1 MRPLRGASLLVLYSE
16 GKIRARF
23 CSLPTF
29 RIGCTA
35 LVLLSPL
42 CIFAQQ
48 PSPTAIPCHCSSE
61 KAASTNEDKRFQAI
75 YTAEGLWRQHLD
87 SDEDEDETQPHIH
100 PHLPKVDAAMQSA
113 MLSYW
118 THTLAQLDA
127 IQPTKLSTPER
138 LNFEVYRAQI
148 QVLVNAQHFHQYEE
162 PVNSDSAFWSDE
174 AGAPQDPFRTAA
186 DYTNYLA
193 RMREIPRFFADEEA
207 NMRAGLARGFTPPR
221 VTLEGRDKSL
231 SATADART
239 PEDTAYWKPFANMPA
254 SIPATQQ
261 ESLRALARQ
270 VITTAVIPAYAT
282 LLHFWVEEYVPHTTQ
297 TLAATALPDGQ
308 AYYRSLILEYATVAM
323 TPDQIHALGLS
334 EMAKIHAE
342 MLATM
347 KDAGFQ
353 GDLPAFLQFLR
364 TDPQFYAKTPDEL
377 LMRAAFIAKEFD
389 GVAGRFF
396 GYEPRGRFAI
406 RPVPAA
412 IAPFYT
418 SARGGPT
425 VYLVN
430 TFDLPSRGLYSLPA
444 LTLHESAPGHSW
456 QLSIAA
462 EHKDLP
468 KFRNVYISA
477 YGEGWALYC
486 ERLGSEMGIYHT
498 PYERFGMLSYQAWR
512 AARLVVDTGIHAQGW
527 TRKQAQAYLRE
538 NTALSDHEIETEVD
552 RYISWPGQALSYY
565 LGEMEIQKERAKA
578 EAALGP
584 KFNLRAFHDAV
595 LETGAVPLPVLEEHL
610 DAWIAGGGIGPY
622 PDLER

>member
-1 MRPLRGASLLVLYSE
+1 MSRNSLAAAAICLLLPGGLLAQGATPATVSLCPCAA
-16 GKIRARF
+16 KPA
-23 CSLPTF
+23 T
-29 RIGCTA
+29 TA
-35 LVLLSPL
+35 TP
-42 CIFAQQ
+42 
-48 PSPTAIPCHCSSE
+48 
-61 KAASTNEDKRFQAI
+61 EDKKLQAI
-75 YTAEGLWRQHLD
+75 YNAEWQWRKQLNGD
-87 SDEDEDETQPHIH
+87 DDEDETQPHLR
-100 PHLPKVDAAMQSA
+100 PQLPKVEAATQA
-113 MLSYW
+113 AALTYW
-118 THTLAQLDA
+118 TGTLAQLA
-127 IQPTKLSTPER
+127 TIQPAKLSPPER
-138 LNFEVYRAQI
+138 LNLEVYRAQI
-148 QVLVNAQHFHQYEE
+148 QVLANAQRFRQYEE

-174 AGAPQDPFRTAA
+174 AGAPEQALRTAA
-186 DYTNYLA
+186 DYTNYIA
-193 RMREIPRFFADEEA
+193 RMRDIPRFFRDEEA
-207 NMRAGLARGFTPPR
+207 NMRAGLARGFTPPQ
-221 VTLEGRDKSL
+221 VTLAGRDKSIA
-231 SATADART
+231 ATANAAS
-239 PEDTAYWKPFANMPA
+239 PEGTAYWKPFATMPA
-254 SIPATQQ
+254 SIPPAQQ
-261 ESLRALARQ
+261 QALQAQARD
-270 VITTAVIPAYAT
+270 VISTAVIPAFQQ
-282 LLHFWVEEYVPHTTQ
+282 LLRFWVDDYVPHTTR
-297 TLAATALPDGQ
+297 TLAATALPDGK
-308 AYYRSLILEYATVAM
+308 AYYQSLILEYATVSL
-323 TPDQIHALGLS
+323 TPDQIHDIGLS
-334 EMAKIHAE
+334 EMAKIHTE

-389 GVAGRFF
+389 GVASRFF
-396 GYEPRGRFAI
+396 GYEPRGRFGI

-468 KFRNVYISA
+468 KFRNAYISA

-486 ERLGSEMGIYHT
+486 ERLGTEMGIYHT
-498 PYERFGMLSYQAWR
+498 PYDRFGMLSYQAWR
-512 AARLVVDTGIHAQGW
+512 AARLVVDTGVHAQGW
-527 TRKQAQAYLRE
+527 TREQAQQYLRD

-565 LGEMEIQKERAKA
+565 LGEMAIQKERAKA

-595 LETGAVPLPVLEEHL
+595 LETGSVPLPVLEEHL
-610 DAWIAGGGIGPY
+610 DAWIGGGGVGPY
-622 PDLER
+622 PEMEQ

>member
-1 MRPLRGASLLVLYSE
+1 MRSAPRLIHLPVLVAALTLPWA
-16 GKIRARF
+16 GLPARAQRSAIAPPA
-23 CSLPTF
+23 CP
-29 RIGCTA
+29 CTPA
-35 LVLLSPL
+35 PR
-42 CIFAQQ
+42 
-48 PSPTAIPCHCSSE
+48 PTA
-61 KAASTNEDKRFQAI
+61 EDQRLRAI
-75 YTAEGLWRQHLD
+75 YTAEWEWRKRLNG
-87 SDEDEDETQPHIH
+87 DEDEDETQPHIR
-100 PHLPKVDAAMQSA
+100 PHLPKVDSATQAAA
-113 MLSYW
+113 LAYW
-118 THTLAQLDA
+118 TKTLAELGTIDPQ
-127 IQPTKLSTPER
+127 KLSPAER
-138 LNFEVYRAQI
+138 LNLEVYRAQI
-148 QVLVNAQHFHQYEE
+148 QVLVNAQHFRQYEE

-174 AGAPQDPFRTAA
+174 AGAPQDPLRTAA
-186 DYTNYLA
+186 DYTHYIA
-193 RMREIPRFFADEEA
+193 RMRDIPRFFAEEEA
-207 NMRAGLARGFTPPR
+207 NMRAGLARGFTPPQ
-221 VTLEGRDKSL
+221 VTLQGRDKSL
-231 SATADART
+231 SATADANA
-239 PEDTAYWKPFANMPA
+239 PEATAYWKPFATMPA
-254 SIPATQQ
+254 SIPAAQGDA
-261 ESLRALARQ
+261 LRAQARQ
-270 VITTAVIPAYAT
+270 VIATDVIPAYGK
-282 LLHFWVEEYVPHTTQ
+282 LLRFWVDDYVPHTTT

-308 AYYRSLILEYATVAM
+308 AYYQSLILEYATVSL
-323 TPDQIHALGLS
+323 TPAEIHNIGLS

-353 GDLPAFLQFLR
+353 GDLPAFLHFLR
-364 TDPQFYAKTPDEL
+364 TDPQFYAKTPDDL

-406 RPVPAA
+406 RPVPAS
-412 IAPFYT
+412 IAPYYT

-430 TFDLPSRGLYSLPA
+430 TYDLPSRGLYSLPA

-468 KFRNVYISA
+468 KFRNAYISA

-486 ERLGSEMGIYHT
+486 ERLGTEMGIYHT

-527 TRKQAQAYLRE
+527 TRVQAQQYLRE

-565 LGEMEIQKERAKA
+565 LGEMAIQRERAKA
-578 EAALGP
+578 ESTLGP

-595 LETGAVPLPVLEEHL
+595 LETGSVPLPVLEEHL
-610 DAWIAGGGIGPY
+610 GAWIAGGGVGPY
-622 PDLER
+622 PEMER